1 MCALIVLGL
10 LVGGYVGQR
19 ALKRSPYFRLEK
31 IQVEIEGGRFLTR
44 EGIIKRSGLILGQNL
59 FTINLE
65 ALKRRL
71 ELEPWVAEAFVSRK
85 FPHTIYLKVREE
97 NPLAMVA
104 TKKGIFLVDEEGV
117 LFAKAPREL
126 LKELPA
132 IGGLSPREL
141 RERRLFPERRPVL
154 LLLKALKEREKLV
167 PPYANISQI
176 KFDDEGFWLIT
187 RDALRVKFLER
198 DLKDLLWAYRK
209 LDRILVYLYETNQ
222 YQRVRVVRLDYPKDK
237 AALVFKKTRGKG

>member
-1 MCALIVLGL
+1 MLALGALGL
-10 LVGGYVGQR
+10 FLGGYAGKR

-31 IQVEIEGGRFLTR
+31 IQVELEGGRFLTR

-59 FTINLE
+59 FTIDLE

-71 ELEPWVAEAFVSRK
+71 ELEPWVAEVFVSRR
-85 FPHTIYLKVREE
+85 FPDTIYLKVREE
-97 NPLAMVA
+97 NPLAMTA
-104 TKKGIFLVDEEGV
+104 TQKGIFLVNEKGV

-132 IGGLSPREL
+132 IGGLSPEEL
-141 RERRLFPERRPVL
+141 RRRRLLPIRRPVL
-154 LLLKALKEREKLV
+154 LLLERLKEEEGLV

-176 KFDDEGFWLIT
+176 KFEDEGFWLIT
-187 RDALRVKFLER
+187 RDALRVKFLEAN
-198 DLKDLLWAYRK
+198 LKDLLWAYRK

-222 YQRVRVVRLDYPKDK
+222 YQRVKVVRLDYPKNK